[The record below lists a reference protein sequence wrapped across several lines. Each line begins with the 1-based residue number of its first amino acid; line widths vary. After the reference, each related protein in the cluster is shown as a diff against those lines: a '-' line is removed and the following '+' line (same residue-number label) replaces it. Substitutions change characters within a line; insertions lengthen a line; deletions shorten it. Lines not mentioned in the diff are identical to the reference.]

1 MTSRPTSSEAMNALH
16 NDVAIKLSAKIN
28 ALPPV
33 DEEGNEILLPED
45 PRWTGMAI
53 KFLLDNKVFREPDI
67 ENTLGE
73 LDKHLQK
80 KRKRTFPTN
89 HNVTDIATKQA
100 LQMNE

>member
-1 MTSRPTSSEAMNALH
+1 MTSRPTSSEAMNRLH

-28 ALPPV
+28 AEAPI
-33 DEEGNEILLPED
+33 DEEGNEIHVPED
-45 PRWTGMAI
+45 PRWVGMAI
-53 KFLLDNKVFREPDI
+53 KFLADNKTFREPDI

-80 KRKRTFPTN
+80 KRKRVFPTN
-89 HNVTDIATKQA
+89 TNVTDIATKQA